1 MSRSREQTTHSR
13 QLTQIRQRPRGL
25 KRGLMSW
32 EIFTVSG
39 GKEDT
44 IQMLAVCLFFKI
56 RIYIFKSLRKK
67 FIQTE
72 TVAHNAILKF
82 QVLDLAPL
90 WFPVLA
96 EFSSTKKG
104 SFCNVQTPLHWG
116 TTQNKMHPN
125 FKGPIQWVLAN
136 VTACYS
142 SLQSRERTF
151 PPSQQASSGPFLVNP
166 HPHLLP
172 QATTDELFV
181 PID

>member
-1 MSRSREQTTHSR
+1 
-13 QLTQIRQRPRGL
+13 
-25 KRGLMSW
+25 MSW

-104 SFCNVQTPLHWG
+104 SFCNVQTPLH
-116 TTQNKMHPN
+116 
-125 FKGPIQWVLAN
+125 
-136 VTACYS
+136 
-142 SLQSRERTF
+142 
-151 PPSQQASSGPFLVNP
+151 
-166 HPHLLP
+166 
-172 QATTDELFV
+172 
-181 PID
+181 